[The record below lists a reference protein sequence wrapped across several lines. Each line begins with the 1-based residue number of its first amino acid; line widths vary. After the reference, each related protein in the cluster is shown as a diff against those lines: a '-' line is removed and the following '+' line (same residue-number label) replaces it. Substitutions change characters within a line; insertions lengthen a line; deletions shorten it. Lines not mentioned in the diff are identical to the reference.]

1 MALDKSA
8 LLESQ
13 YYIRLERV
21 NATGI
26 SESVINGLAH
36 ALQLNEAE
44 RAHLLDPSPHRE
56 HDSLVSHLANR

>member
-13 YYIRLERV
+13 YYIRLERG

-26 SESVINGLAH
+26 SESVIDGLAH
-36 ALQLNEAE
+36 ALQLDEAE
-44 RAHLLDPSPHRE
+44 RAHLLDLPRTASTTRLYPT
-56 HDSLVSHLANR
+56 

>member
-13 YYIRLERV
+13 YYIRLERG

-26 SESVINGLAH
+26 SESVIDGLAH
-36 ALQLNEAE
+36 ALQLNEA
-44 RAHLLDPSPHRE
+44 
-56 HDSLVSHLANR
+56 

>member
-13 YYIRLERV
+13 YYIRLERG

-26 SESVINGLAH
+26 SESVIDGLAH

-44 RAHLLDPSPHRE
+44 RAHLLDLLRTASTTRFYPT
-56 HDSLVSHLANR
+56 

>member
-13 YYIRLERV
+13 YYIRLERG

-26 SESVINGLAH
+26 SESVIDGLAH

-44 RAHLLDPSPHRE
+44 RAHLLDLLRTASTTRLYPT
-56 HDSLVSHLANR
+56 